1 MLGSYIHD
9 VLINMC
15 CYVRQFR
22 AAYLWCHW
30 LISVS
35 PPNSSAQPTKA
46 QQEVVLALS
55 SPALYLALLCEG
67 AIVVKRQGLQDAAQ
81 NLVQCTM

>member
-1 MLGSYIHD
+1 MRSLTGLPYFLEHTDHLMTGWLLHDMLGSYVYD

-30 LISVS
+30 LISVP
-35 PPNSSAQPTKA
+35 PPNSPAQPTKA

-55 SPALYLALLCEG
+55 SPAL
-67 AIVVKRQGLQDAAQ
+67 
-81 NLVQCTM
+81 